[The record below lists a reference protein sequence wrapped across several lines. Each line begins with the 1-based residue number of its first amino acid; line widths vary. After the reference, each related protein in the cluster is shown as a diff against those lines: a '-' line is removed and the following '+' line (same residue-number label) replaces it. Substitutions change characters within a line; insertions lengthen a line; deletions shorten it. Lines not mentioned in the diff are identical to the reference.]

1 MPPPVKLAIIGG
13 GPSAFY
19 VASRLLSLLP
29 LNDTVSPPL
38 RVHMYDRLWA
48 PHGLVRYGVAPDHP
62 EVKNCTHKFDM
73 TATDPRFRFFGNVN
87 VGSTPFHSIPHAL
100 HLPLTSIL
108 NNYSHLL
115 FATGCTLPTLHPA
128 ISPSAY
134 CIPALSL
141 VHWYT
146 QHPSH
151 SSPPAL
157 DKISHLT
164 LIGQGNVSLDIARI
178 LLTSPSVLRQY
189 DVPEH
194 VLEVL
199 SRSTVKHVSIVGR
212 RGPLEAAF
220 TTKELR
226 EMINL
231 PEASMIPIEPAL
243 LTPPPGVT
251 PTRQQRRTLE
261 LLQKGSKNPPG
272 STPKSWSLDFY
283 RSPTGL
289 APPST
294 ASASDMASLTL
305 AHTRLDPATSRA
317 VPTGETSTLPTSLV
331 VTSLGFHADPETAF
345 FDPAMRHLRSS
356 AGRITSSEG
365 LALKN
370 IYASGWAANGAN
382 GVLASTMID
391 AYAVTGTILSDIVPP
406 SEAVKIT
413 SATSVLPMGIA
424 PDKMLNP
431 HPDLDGLPS
440 EIVHGINDG
449 MVIQYDDWKVIDAEE
464 VRRGEALGKERE
476 RMGWKEALS
485 FLTLSAPS

>member
-1 MPPPVKLAIIGG
+1 M
-13 GPSAFY
+13 
-19 VASRLLSLLP
+19 
-29 LNDTVSPPL
+29 SPPL
-38 RVHMYDRLWA
+38 RVHLYDRLWA

-62 EVKNCTHKFDM
+62 EVKNCTNKFDT

-87 VGSTPFHSIPHAL
+87 VGSTPLHSIPHAL

-115 FATGCTLPTLHPA
+115 FATGCTIPTQHPA
-128 ISPSAY
+128 IPPSAW

-146 QHPSH
+146 QHPSRPP
-151 SSPPAL
+151 PPAL

-231 PEASMIPIEPAL
+231 PEASMIPIEPTL
-243 LTPPPGVT
+243 LTPPSGVIL
-251 PTRQQRRTLE
+251 TRQQRRTLE

-272 STPKSWSLDFY
+272 STPKSWSLHFY
-283 RSPTGL
+283 RSPASLT
-289 APPST
+289 PPSS
-294 ASASDMASLTL
+294 ASASDMVNLTL

-331 VTSLGFHADPETAF
+331 VTSLGFHADPETTF
-345 FDPAMRHLRSS
+345 YDPALRHLRSS
-356 AGRITSSEG
+356 AGRITTSEG
-365 LALKN
+365 SALKN
-370 IYASGWAANGAN
+370 IYASGWAANGAK

-391 AYAVTGTILSDIVPP
+391 AYAVASTILSDIVPS
-406 SEAVKIT
+406 SEAVT
-413 SATSVLPMGIA
+413 TTALPPPEIGMA
-424 PDKMLNP
+424 STELLNH
-431 HPDLDGLPS
+431 HPNLDALPS
-440 EIVHGINDG
+440 EIVHGIKEG
-449 MVIQYDDWKVIDAEE
+449 MVTQYDDWKVINAEE
-464 VRRGEALGKERE
+464 VRKGEALGKERE
-476 RMGWKEALS
+476 RMSWDEALS
-485 FLTLSAPS
+485 FIALSRARP